1 MKDEDDI
8 QQYLERCGKFCLR
21 NIRWLTRVAIIFAF
35 LFLLLNKIAP
45 DIASSVGNFFGVARP
60 SLAAVLALVAL
71 IIIIERILIL
81 EAKMFQPP
89 IQAYG
94 NRVEAYKEFSRII
107 EDRGAKKVDLIQ
119 YSGQTALPLLRDI
132 AESRPKA
139 DVRLLLSH
147 PDVALQYDSDG
158 HPSHSDRISATIEQ
172 IGLIEEDYKKDGFK
186 VDIRYYKT
194 SASIASVV
202 VDKDYVS
209 VGWYYFFKDKNTE
222 IVRLRGHNA
231 PAVTALDWHAFG
243 LLEFLRQQFDTL
255 WYDGEDARAT

>member
-8 QQYLERCGKFCLR
+8 QHYIERCGKFCLR
-21 NIRWLTRVAIIFAF
+21 NIRWLTRAAIIFAF
-35 LFLLLNKIAP
+35 LFLLFNKIVP
-45 DIASSVGNFFGVARP
+45 DIASSVGNFFGLTRP
-60 SLAAVLALVAL
+60 SLAMVLALVAL
-71 IIIIERILIL
+71 IIVIERVLII
-81 EAKMFQPP
+81 EAKMFQHP

-94 NRVEAYKEFSRII
+94 NRVEAYKEFSRTI

-139 DVRLLLSH
+139 EVRMLLAH
-147 PDVALQYDSDG
+147 PDVVSQFDSDG
-158 HPSHSDRISATIEQ
+158 HPSHSGRISATIEE
-172 IGLIEEDYKKDGFK
+172 IRLIEDDYKEGGFK

-194 SASIASVV
+194 PASIASVV
-202 VDKDYVS
+202 VDDEYVS
-209 VGWYYFFKDKNTE
+209 VGWYYCFKDKNTE

-231 PAVTALDWHAFG
+231 PAVNALDWHASG

-255 WYDGEDARAT
+255 WDDEKDVRTQ